1 MIIVTKET
9 SVVID
14 IIDTIDINKWSIS
27 ESYQTSHYKLLTNR
41 NGSLVEWSRLAELW
55 MLTLAGRL
63 LYGKIGYET
72 FFGKKI
78 KS

>member
-1 MIIVTKET
+1 MVGGGGLNFGYLPRKVSCMIIVTKET

-41 NGSLVEWSRLAELW
+41 NGSLVE
-55 MLTLAGRL
+55 
-63 LYGKIGYET
+63 
-72 FFGKKI
+72 
-78 KS
+78 